1 MDPSDLRPSPRQ
13 EMHLKGPRPSPL
25 SLKVSKDSH
34 TIRKPLAAPPP
45 PHRDPVIIYSVSP
58 KVIHADPSE
67 FMALVQKLTGPDSAI
82 SPAAR
87 IASFEKSSPP
97 ADLEPALFPGI
108 LSPMPAELPPISPN
122 IFSPSASD
130 PIFSLGL
137 SPDFADENPN
147 ANWGSNLLT
156 SPNYIP
162 SPGAFWELLHQCPGI
177 CHNAKEEAA
186 AADWNRPW
194 SLRAASLP
202 LTLPSSWPGITRS
215 SIWHGNA
222 YMDDDDILIRPRARC
237 GSRRFESQNRT
248 VRLLDQAARDFGFT
262 H

>member
-97 ADLEPALFPGI
+97 ADVEPALFPGI

-122 IFSPSASD
+122 LFSPSASD

-137 SPDFADENPN
+137 SPDFADKNPN

-162 SPGAFWELLHQCPGI
+162 SPGAFWELLHQCPG
-177 CHNAKEEAA
+177 
-186 AADWNRPW
+186 
-194 SLRAASLP
+194 
-202 LTLPSSWPGITRS
+202 
-215 SIWHGNA
+215 
-222 YMDDDDILIRPRARC
+222 
-237 GSRRFESQNRT
+237 F
-248 VRLLDQAARDFGFT
+248 
-262 H
+262 